1 MVQVVPLRYDTAFK
15 KAFSQL
21 EVFCQFV
28 HDVLGIDI
36 HIDKVHRGY
45 KYLKPV
51 GQVDIEYDL
60 FAEDEEARIVV
71 EIQHIKEHDFFD
83 RFLYSHL
90 ISLVEQVKSYRNYHL
105 DKTVYTLVVLT
116 GPSSEQSLPRS
127 IGGGDFSV
135 LIGNLSF
142 VNEFKQRV
150 DVYPHQ
156 LIFLV
161 PRLVNEETPA
171 GIKGWL
177 ELILDS
183 LDDEID
189 ETCYDSPVFQKV
201 IDAIQ
206 LDNISPE
213 ELRKIKD
220 EAVWDDAL
228 KEDFEKGREE
238 GLREGLRQ
246 GKQQIA
252 QSLLREGV
260 DIDLIAKTTGLT
272 REEIH
277 QLKQTSAIHP

>member
-21 EVFCQFV
+21 EVFCQFI

-36 HIDKVHRGY
+36 HIDKVQRGY

-83 RFLYSHL
+83 RFLYYHL
-90 ISLVEQVKSYRNYHL
+90 ISLVEQVKSSRNYHL

-116 GPSSEQSLPRS
+116 GPSIEQ
-127 IGGGDFSV
+127 GGDCSV

-156 LIFLV
+156 LIFLI

-189 ETCYDSPVFQKV
+189 ETRYDSPAFQKV

-220 EAVWDDAL
+220 EAVWEDAL
-228 KEDFEKGREE
+228 KEDFER
-238 GLREGLRQ
+238 GLREGRSQ
-246 GKQQIA
+246 EKAQIA
-252 QSLLREGV
+252 HSLLREGV
-260 DIDLIAKTTGLT
+260 HIDLIARTTGLT

-277 QLKQTSAIHP
+277 QLKQTSAIAP

>member
-60 FAEDEEARIVV
+60 FAEDEESRIVV
-71 EIQHIKEHDFFD
+71 EIQHIKERDFFD
-83 RFLYSHL
+83 RFLYYHL

-116 GPSSEQSLPRS
+116 SPSGEQWS
-127 IGGGDFSV
+127 DCSV

-150 DVYPHQ
+150 EIYPHQ

-189 ETCYDSPVFQKV
+189 ETRYTSPVFQKV
-201 IDAIQ
+201 VDAVQ

-220 EAVWDDAL
+220 EAVWEDAL
-228 KEDFEKGREE
+228 KEDFERGREE
-238 GLREGLRQ
+238 GRKEGREEGRHQ
-246 GKQQIA
+246 EKAQIA
-252 QSLLREGV
+252 HSLLREGV
-260 DIDLIAKTTGLT
+260 DIDLIARTTGLT

-277 QLKQTSAIHP
+277 QLKQTSAIAP